1 MKAVW
6 IPKFGKPDVFEVRE
20 NQDPTPEPGAVRIRV
35 RAAGINFAD
44 IMARQGI
51 YPDAPPPPMVV
62 GYEVSG
68 VIDAVGDGVANR
80 SEGQRVLAM
89 TRFGGYA
96 DTVCVDATH
105 SFAMPAEMS
114 FEEGAASMPCST
126 RSGAAIGRRASRC
139 SAQEEC

>member
-6 IPKFGKPDVFEVRE
+6 IPKFGEPDVLEVRE

-44 IMARQGI
+44 IMARQGL

-114 FEEGAASMPCST
+114 FEEGAASMPCLM
-126 RSGAAIGRRASRC
+126 RSGALIGRRASRC
-139 SAQEEC
+139 SAREEC